1 MSEKDYIA
9 KALESVSLARDAV
22 LKIGELSKIDYEP
35 PNEILEEIRDVM
47 DNAIAESYGE
57 LGITQVT
64 VKDPMGIGLL
74 TEAIEI
80 LLKYEKGMKHDDILE
95 LIHQAR
101 CRIRNVRHREKL
113 KK

>member
-1 MSEKDYIA
+1 MSEDQYIKKAQTTVSDAITSIA
-9 KALESVSLARDAV
+9 KVSELT
-22 LKIGELSKIDYEP
+22 KIKYTP
-35 PNEILEEIRDVM
+35 PPEMLEEIRAVM
-47 DNAIAESYGE
+47 DNAITESYGK

-101 CRIRNVRHREKL
+101 CRIRNVRYREKL